1 MQGEAGGAAAGDADM
16 LGTTGPIRDGKRQ
29 RSHVISRRVAS
40 LTAAEAGGTA
50 RVGPGWAQSRP
61 PLRRYSSR
69 TVSPRPA
76 SPPAPALTVGIE
88 FALNLLSGLRR
99 RGIDGSELL
108 LEAGI
113 PAEALQHPG
122 ARIPTFQ
129 LATLLRTLIER
140 HDDEVLGMLS
150 RPSKRGSFALQVRA
164 GIGAATLEQAIRRI
178 AHVFRLLH
186 DDLQLELVHEAPG
199 LAGLRLVFSQAEAA
213 ANPHL
218 HELVLRVYWRLLAWL
233 VGGQLP
239 VVRFDFAYP
248 RPPYSEGYGPIFPAP
263 WRFDR
268 PHSALWFQAERL
280 QLPVCRDEAALRRF
294 MADVPVQVILP
305 RRDAGTSGRVR
316 SHLQRTQPLWPDLAQ
331 TAQALHLSPSAL
343 QRRLSAEGT
352 SFQALKD
359 QLRRE
364 VAIYRL
370 HTSDVPLGKLAA
382 ELGFSD
388 TAAFQ
393 RAFKGWTG
401 LPPGSYRRSPGGT
414 GA

>member
-1 MQGEAGGAAAGDADM
+1 M
-16 LGTTGPIRDGKRQ
+16 
-29 RSHVISRRVAS
+29 
-40 LTAAEAGGTA
+40 TA
-50 RVGPGWAQSRP
+50 R
-61 PLRRYSSR
+61 
-69 TVSPRPA
+69 PA
-76 SPPAPALTVGIE
+76 TPPAPALTVGIE

-113 PAEALQHPG
+113 APEALHQPG
-122 ARIPTFQ
+122 ARIATFQ
-129 LATLLRTLIER
+129 LATLLRTLVER

-164 GIGAATLEQAIRRI
+164 GIGASTLDQAIRRI

-186 DDLQLELVHEAPG
+186 DDLSLELVRE
-199 LAGLRLVFSQAEAA
+199 AGLTGVRLQFHNAEVA

-218 HELVLRVYWRLLAWL
+218 HELVLRVYWRLFAWL

-239 VVRFDFAYP
+239 VVRFDFAYG
-248 RPPYSEGYGPIFPAP
+248 RPPYSDGYGPIFPAP
-263 WRFDR
+263 WRFDM
-268 PHSALWFQAERL
+268 PHSAMWFESERL

-316 SHLQRTQPLWPDLAQ
+316 AHLQRTQPLWPDLER
-331 TAQALHLSPSAL
+331 TAAALHLSVSAL
-343 QRRLSAEGT
+343 QRRLAAEGS

-370 HTSDVPLGKLAA
+370 HTSDVPLSKLAA

-393 RAFKGWTG
+393 RAFKSWTG
-401 LPPGSYRRSPGGT
+401 MAAGGYRRARG
-414 GA
+414 